1 MAKQTSNFRQET
13 RAQQGKKANF
23 TIFPILRFPKV
34 IAAIKA
40 AYVPTLMAPLKK
52 QILAFF
58 AILEWFGKLTIDGAT
73 WQILHFFQIL
83 RFPKVIAAI
92 KAAYVPTLMAP
103 LKKQILAFFGI
114 LEWLGKLTIDGAT
127 CYIGKFCTFFNFKV
141 SQSYCG
147 NQSSLS
153 TYFDGPT

>member
-23 TIFPILRFPKV
+23 TIFP
-34 IAAIKA
+34 
-40 AYVPTLMAPLKK
+40 
-52 QILAFF
+52 
-58 AILEWFGKLTIDGAT
+58 
-73 WQILHFFQIL
+73 IL

-147 NQSSLS
+147 NQSSLC